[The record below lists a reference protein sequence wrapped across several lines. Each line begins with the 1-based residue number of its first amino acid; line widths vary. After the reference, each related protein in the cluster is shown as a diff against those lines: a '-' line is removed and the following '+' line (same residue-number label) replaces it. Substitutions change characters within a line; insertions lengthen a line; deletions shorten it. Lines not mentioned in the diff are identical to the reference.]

1 MNIHG
6 YQPTSSTGIST
17 PKPNFQDVGNASA
30 GGEKNFA
37 TLLQAYTQQ
46 VNHDSKAAGKAAA
59 DLASGVETG
68 KGTAETLLAIK
79 QADLSFQMMMG
90 VRNKL
95 VDAYREIIR
104 MQV

>member
-6 YQPTSSTGIST
+6 YQPTTPISTGANNSI
-17 PKPNFQDVGNASA
+17 QDVGKATNND
-30 GGEKNFA
+30 KNFA
-37 TLLQAYTQQ
+37 SVLQAYTQQ

-59 DLASGVETG
+59 DLTSGIDTG

-79 QADLSFQMMMG
+79 EAGLSFQLMMG

-95 VDAYREIIR
+95 VDAYREVIR